1 MSGARKDVNERRQ
14 LALEIVRR
22 LCAAGERVTQKRVAD
37 MVAEA
42 LGQDDETARRTCE
55 DDLRALVEAGLVTR
69 ERQGARMRYVVDG
82 HASAWV
88 HAPAAGRRWA
98 RGRRERVATERSCLC
113 CGRKF
118 RSQGPHHRMCDRC
131 REGDGLPHVVYV

>member
-14 LALEIVRR
+14 LSLEIVRR
-22 LCAAGERVTQKRVAD
+22 LCAAGERVTQKRVAQL
-37 MVAEA
+37 VAEA
-42 LGQDDETARRTCE
+42 LAEDDATARRTCE
-55 DDLRALVEAGLVTR
+55 DDLRALVEAGLVIR

-88 HAPAAGRRWA
+88 HAPGGRKRKS
-98 RGRRERVATERSCLC
+98 RKPRETTERSCLR

-118 RSQGPHHRMCDRC
+118 RSQGAHHRMCDQC
-131 REGDGLPHVVYV
+131 RAGDGLPQVVYL